1 MRFSCLIENIILL
14 LQSRHY
20 KTIHNM
26 ELSNELKQIT
36 TAYNLTPNEVILCF
50 ATAAGAPVAD
60 AYKILLAKKT
70 TSLNESERQ
79 STDFL
84 KRTPAA
90 KILINRIKAKKN
102 TVKQVEQELNKT
114 RIIKSEEKDELKTRP
129 GIIQK
134 LIEEVTQISGKDAVS
149 GLQTLAKLQGFDK
162 PDEINEE
169 EKRIFVLT
177 YLSHCRSCAL
187 MREYLRVLDDQAG
200 ESA

>member
-1 MRFSCLIENIILL
+1 
-14 LQSRHY
+14 
-20 KTIHNM
+20 M

-36 TAYNLTPNEVILCF
+36 TAYNLTPNDVIFCF
-50 ATAAGAPVAD
+50 AIAAGAPVAD
-60 AYKILLAKKT
+60 AYKILIGKKN
-70 TSLNESERQ
+70 TSVSESERQ

-84 KRTPAA
+84 RSTPAA

-102 TVKQVEQELNKT
+102 TTKEVNQELNRVKNVDS
-114 RIIKSEEKDELKTRP
+114 KEKDELKTRP

-162 PDEINEE
+162 PDEVNEE
-169 EKRIFVLT
+169 ERRIFVLT

-187 MREYLRVLDDQAG
+187 MREYLRVLDDQSNKTA
-200 ESA
+200 